1 MIKEDYAKVVGF
13 SIKRSEDGF
22 EPCLVFSDLGT
33 AFLRGDSV
41 PMSSADAIREGR
53 SIARAHKMPFRSRIS
68 AFKSLIQEDS
78 SDA

>member
-1 MIKEDYAKVVGF
+1 MAKVIGI

-33 AFLRGDSV
+33 KFIYKDPF

-53 SIARAHKMPFRSRIS
+53 SHARAHKLPFRAQMSH
-68 AFKSLIQEDS
+68 FKKIIEEASIN
-78 SDA
+78 A